1 MPRLFATLFGLCFTF
16 FVVTAFAQH
25 GEAILEGR
33 LLAPCCWTQTLDI
46 HESPLATELRTE
58 IHGRLDQGESAATIE
73 EDLVARYGERI
84 RAIPKG
90 GHDPRVTVSIASAVA
105 MLLSA
110 IGLLW
115 LLRRWT
121 RPRAALALPHAAT
134 HDAYDARLDDELREL
149 DHP

>member
-16 FVVTAFAQH
+16 VVVTAFAQH

-58 IHGRLDQGESAATIE
+58 IHGRLDQGESVETIE

-90 GHDPRVTVSIASAVA
+90 RDPRVAVTFASASV

-115 LLRRWT
+115 LWRRWT
-121 RPRAALALPHAAT
+121 RPRTAPAAPRAVR
-134 HDAYDARLDDELREL
+134 HDEYDARLDDELREL

>member
-16 FVVTAFAQH
+16 IVVTAFAQH
-25 GEAILEGR
+25 GEAMLEGR

-58 IHGRLDQGESAATIE
+58 IHGRLDQGESAEVIE

-90 GHDPRVTVSIASAVA
+90 HDPRAAVSFASAGA

-121 RPRAALALPHAAT
+121 RPRMALAAPRT
-134 HDAYDARLDDELREL
+134 GTRDEYDARLDDELREL